1 MSTLSIATAGLLS
14 PAGSGGGT
22 ILPTTPGRKPWGL
35 LPESTLVAMLTTRAK
50 AGGTLR
56 TVLING
62 AHTIPA
68 DFRMA
73 ADNPVN
79 FGMELS
85 SSKPTCIVTSG
96 QFCDLG
102 ITTGTVLQ
110 TDGRTYYV
118 IADDPLPSGFCR
130 LTLSEDNPL

>member
-1 MSTLSIATAGLLS
+1 MSTLSIITAGFLA

-35 LPESTLVAMLTTRAK
+35 LPENTLLAMLTTRAK
-50 AGGTLR
+50 SGGTLR
-56 TVLING
+56 TILING
-62 AHTIPA
+62 SHTIPA
-68 DFRMA
+68 DFRMSGA
-73 ADNPVN
+73 NPGN
-79 FGMELS
+79 YGMDFNS
-85 SSKPTCIVTSG
+85 SNPTCYVTSG

-110 TDGRTYYV
+110 TEGRTYYV